1 MMGSEE
7 QVGPNTYEMPF
18 SIVVP
23 GTGLEP
29 VTFGCLR
36 HFEVYRAHSFL
47 CRCPMSPTR
56 HQLRHPG
63 NEGVDLSEEYE
74 YIHSSRPFV

>member
-1 MMGSEE
+1 AAIAVDRSTMFLTPSGCEQPMMGSEE

-36 HFEVYRAHSFL
+36 HFEVYRAHYSFAGIL
-47 CRCPMSPTR
+47 
-56 HQLRHPG
+56 
-63 NEGVDLSEEYE
+63 
-74 YIHSSRPFV
+74 